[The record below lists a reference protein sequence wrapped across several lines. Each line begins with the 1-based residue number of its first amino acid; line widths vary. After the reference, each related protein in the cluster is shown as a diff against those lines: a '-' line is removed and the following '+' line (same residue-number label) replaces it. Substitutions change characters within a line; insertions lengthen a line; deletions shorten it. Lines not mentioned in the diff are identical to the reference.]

1 MKNDKSK
8 IKRGDV
14 VRLTK
19 TRRSLGRCR
28 PVGKVLNVSSDAQD
42 NPIAS
47 VHWAD
52 NDRVEVLSLAWLE
65 IFEPVGAWE
74 ISDTG
79 ITNA

>member
-1 MKNDKSK
+1 MENNKSK
-8 IKRGDV
+8 VKRGDI

-19 TRRSLGRCR
+19 TRRSGGRCR

-42 NPIAS
+42 NPVAS

-74 ISDTG
+74 IINRD